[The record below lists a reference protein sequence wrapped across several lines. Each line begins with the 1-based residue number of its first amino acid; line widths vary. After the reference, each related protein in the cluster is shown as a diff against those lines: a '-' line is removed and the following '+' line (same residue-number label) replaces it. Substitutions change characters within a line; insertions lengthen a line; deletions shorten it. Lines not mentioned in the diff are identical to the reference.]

1 MVIPK
6 YAKLEIERRWLV
18 APDAVVDVAAM
29 PSRLLEDW
37 YVDGA
42 RLRLRRESI
51 GDQPPSVWKLCKK
64 YGEPVAFS
72 QPMVNIYLDEA
83 EYAVL
88 RRLSGRA
95 LRKRRHA
102 VSPDGPLKLDVFEGE
117 LAGHRSCEFEAQSWD
132 TVAAF
137 GPPAWAGPEITAH
150 PGFFGGALAS
160 ATAATLNSLI
170 REVLAGVTLHDP
182 NPSC

>member
-1 MVIPK
+1 MVIPN

-18 APDAVVDVAAM
+18 APDAVVQLSAA
-29 PSRLLEDW
+29 PSRLIEDW
-37 YVDGA
+37 YVDDA

-51 GDQPPSVWKLCKK
+51 GDRPPTVWKLCKK
-64 YGEPVAFS
+64 YGEPEALS

-83 EYAVL
+83 EYALL
-88 RRLSGRA
+88 RGLPGRA

-117 LAGHRSCEFEAQSWD
+117 LAGHRSCEFEAESLD
-132 TVAAF
+132 VVAAF
-137 GPPAWAGPEITAH
+137 EPPTWAGPEITDH

-160 ATAATLNSLI
+160 ANATTLRSLI
-170 REVLAGVTLHDP
+170 RETLVGGREWRE
-182 NPSC
+182 